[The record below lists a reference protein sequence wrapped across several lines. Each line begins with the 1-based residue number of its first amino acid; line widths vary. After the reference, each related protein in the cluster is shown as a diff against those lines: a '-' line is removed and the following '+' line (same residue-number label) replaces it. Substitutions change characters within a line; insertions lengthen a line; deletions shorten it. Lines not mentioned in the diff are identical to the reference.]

1 VRRLLIALPLLTLV
15 PGCIEGTE
23 STTAFNSSGGTSSG
37 TVIPRRSGG
46 YTLSFTAEGNNCT
59 AVFDT
64 VRPGGTQLSPV
75 NCTGGGSGNAT
86 MVYAADGS
94 PDRVTFGGLGIGS
107 GTLVF

>member
-1 VRRLLIALPLLTLV
+1 LALA

-75 NCTGGGSGNAT
+75 VRRHRNW
-86 MVYAADGS
+86 D
-94 PDRVTFGGLGIGS
+94 I
-107 GTLVF
+107 